1 MKIEIILLGLIGL
14 VFLIDFIKKRSKSSF
29 KNNQLLVTVAAVF
42 TFLTFSVLIYFS
54 NTYYI
59 FDNDRISIT
68 DHLKYERVERGDIAI
83 ERVNG
88 TLTHYTRNNMEK
100 FTGIIYNNEK
110 GNMGLVVNGLR
121 TDFWRTWDV
130 NQSSRYDKA
139 HYIEVEYGSN
149 GLADGLIMYWYS
161 DGSIAEQFYMR
172 SGEFNGEYIAWYNNG
187 QLAEK
192 TTYNMGS
199 EISTKKWDRYGNKK

>member
-1 MKIEIILLGLIGL
+1 MKIELILLGIIGL

-42 TFLTFSVLIYFS
+42 TFLAFSFLMHLS
-54 NTYYI
+54 NTYFI

-68 DHLKYERVERGDIAI
+68 DHLTHERVEYGDIAI
-83 ERVNG
+83 ERLNG
-88 TLTHYTRNNMEK
+88 ALTHYTRNNMEK

-121 TDFWRTWDV
+121 TNFWRSWDTKDFG
-130 NQSSRYDKA
+130 YDKS

-149 GLADGLIMYWYS
+149 GRADGLLMLWYS
-161 DGSIAEQFYMR
+161 DGSIAQQSYFR
-172 SGEFNGEYIAWYNNG
+172 SGEYHGELIAWYNNG

-199 EISTKKWDRYGNKK
+199 VINTKKWDRYGNKK

>member
-1 MKIEIILLGLIGL
+1 MKIEIILLGIIGL
-14 VFLIDFIKKRSKSSF
+14 VFLVDFIKKRSKSSF

-42 TFLTFSVLIYFS
+42 TFLVFSVLIYFS

-68 DHLKYERVERGDIAI
+68 DHLKYERVEWGEIAI

-88 TLTHYTRNNMEK
+88 AMTHYTRNNMEK

-121 TDFWRTWDV
+121 TDFWRTWDTGKTV
-130 NQSSRYDKA
+130 PDKS
-139 HYIEVEYGSN
+139 HYLEAEYGSN
-149 GLADGLIMYWYS
+149 GLIDGLVMFWYS
-161 DGSIAEQFYMR
+161 DGSIAEQYYAR
-172 SGEFNGEYIAWYNNG
+172 SGELHGEYTAWYNNG

-192 TTYNMGS
+192 TTYNIGS
-199 EISTKKWDRYGNKK
+199 VISTKKWDRYGNKK